1 MVTAMGAVTVT
12 CTEADF
18 VESAALVAV
27 TVYVP
32 AVFDAV

>member
-1 MVTAMGAVTVT
+1 MEAELGEIVTAIGIVTVT

-27 TVYVP
+27 TV
-32 AVFDAV
+32 